1 VPMFETIVAIHTLRN
16 SPLRSGLQ
24 GDCVLRAGPL

>member
-24 GDCVLRAGPL
+24 GDCVLRCGS